1 MALPRGRSIVW
12 ALYAV
17 ALVLLVSPLV
27 DLVGA
32 VWPPRMGEVSWRFG
46 AFGLT
51 TSALV
56 SPILGFAMLKVA
68 GVLLEHRGVVRTV
81 AVIDLILLLV
91 VLGGLAFF
99 ALDFVQL
106 RATLA
111 ASSLGQY
118 DMAGFKAAVNGLL
131 EVIVLGWMGVAGLR
145 AASGPGNGA
154 AQHGGREEGLIVGM
168 PAGQEPPKLL

>member
-68 GVLLEHRGVVRTV
+68 GVLLDHRGVVRTV
-81 AVIDLILLLV
+81 AVIDLILMLV
-91 VLGGLAFF
+91 LLGGLAFF

-131 EVIVLGWMGVAGLR
+131 ELIVLGWMGVAGLR
-145 AASGPGNGA
+145 AAGGPGKGA
-154 AQHGGREEGLIVGM
+154 AQQSGREEGLIVGM
-168 PAGQEPPKLL
+168 PAGQASPKLF

>member
-1 MALPRGRSIVW
+1 MALPKGRSIVW
-12 ALYAV
+12 AIYAV
-17 ALVLLVSPLV
+17 ALVLLVSPLA
-27 DLVGA
+27 DLMGA
-32 VWPPRMGEVSWRFG
+32 VLPPRMGEVSWRFG

-51 TSALV
+51 TGALV
-56 SPILGFAMLKVA
+56 SPILGLAMLKVA
-68 GVLLEHRGVVRTV
+68 GVLLEHRTVVRVV
-81 AVIDLILLLV
+81 AVIDLILMLIL
-91 VLGGLAFF
+91 LGGLAFF

-145 AASGPGNGA
+145 ASSGPGKGA
-154 AQHGGREEGLIVGM
+154 AQQSGREEGLIVGM
-168 PAGQEPPKLL
+168 PSEQAPPKLL

>member
-1 MALPRGRSIVW
+1 MALPKGRSIVW
-12 ALYAV
+12 AVYAV
-17 ALVLLVSPLV
+17 ALILLVSPLV
-27 DLVGA
+27 DLIGA

-68 GVLLEHRGVVRTV
+68 GVLLEHRNVVRAV
-81 AVIDLILLLV
+81 AVIDLILLFVLLV
-91 VLGGLAFF
+91 GLAFF

-111 ASSLGQY
+111 TSSLPQY
-118 DMAGFKAAVNGLL
+118 DLAGSKAALNGLL
-131 EVIVLGWMGVAGLR
+131 ELIVLGWMGVAGLR
-145 AASGPGNGA
+145 ASAGAGKGA
-154 AQHGGREEGLIVGM
+154 AQHGREEGLIVGM
-168 PAGQEPPKLL
+168 PPGQAPPKLL

>member
-17 ALVLLVSPLV
+17 ALILLVSPLV

-32 VWPPRMGEVSWRFG
+32 IWPPRMGEVSWRFG

-81 AVIDLILLLV
+81 AVIDLVLMLV
-91 VLGGLAFF
+91 LLGGVAFF

-131 EVIVLGWMGVAGLR
+131 ELIVLGWMGVAGLR
-145 AASGPGNGA
+145 ASSGPGKGA
-154 AQHGGREEGLIVGM
+154 AQHSGQEEGLIVGM
-168 PAGQEPPKLL
+168 PPGQAPPKLL